1 MAQNKKNFS
10 KKKLDKYLNV
20 WYYLITVREE
30 PAGDKEEITM
40 TKTME
45 RALDV
50 VVRARGFED
59 NQTIL
64 FAHLLESGTIQES
77 EAMELAH
84 RVASLPFV
92 EDDEE

>member
-1 MAQNKKNFS
+1 
-10 KKKLDKYLNV
+10 
-20 WYYLITVREE
+20 
-30 PAGDKEEITM
+30 M
-40 TKTME
+40 TKIME

-64 FAHLLESGTIQES
+64 FAHLLENGTIQES
-77 EAMELAH
+77 EAMELAQ
-84 RVASLPFV
+84 RVANLPFME

>member
-1 MAQNKKNFS
+1 M
-10 KKKLDKYLNV
+10 

-64 FAHLLESGTIQES
+64 FAHLLENGTIQES